1 MGAAKNPL
9 QYRQV
14 TLMNHTKVV
23 AAVARH
29 TNIMDKIS
37 NYSLPYTISETNSL
51 YGGGRAG
58 VSNTFGAALWNL
70 DFSLYSAASNISRI
84 NYHMGKNYWYS
95 AWQPVNTTTSPI
107 GTRAPYYGNLAAA
120 AILGDLTSDKVQIAE
135 LNTSSPDGSKSAYSL
150 YHDGSLAKLVAI
162 NLQEYNFTKSGVAT
176 DAELNDA
183 SRGYSTFS
191 FSLGPAYDGKSL
203 NVRRLLAP
211 GADSITG
218 ITWDGYT
225 FNYEVDNG
233 KASRLSNV
241 TYGETI
247 EVSDGK
253 ASISVQ
259 DSSAVVLEL

>member
-9 QYRQV
+9 QYQQL

-23 AAVARH
+23 ASVARH
-29 TNIMDKIS
+29 TNIIHKIS

-95 AWQPVNTTTSPI
+95 AWQPVNTTTATI
-107 GTRAPYYGNLAAA
+107 GTKAPYYGNLAAA
-120 AILGDLTSDKVQIAE
+120 AILGDLTSDDVQIAE
-135 LNTSSPDGSKSAYSL
+135 LNTSSLDGSKSAYSL
-150 YHDGSLAKLVAI
+150 YHGGSLAKLVAI

-176 DAELNDA
+176 DPELNDS

-191 FSLGPAYDGKSL
+191 FSLGSAYEGKTL
-203 NVRRLLAP
+203 QIRRLLAP

-233 KASRLSNV
+233 RASRLSNV
-241 TYGETI
+241 TYGENLK
-247 EVSDGK
+247 VSDGK
-253 ASISVQ
+253 ANISVQ